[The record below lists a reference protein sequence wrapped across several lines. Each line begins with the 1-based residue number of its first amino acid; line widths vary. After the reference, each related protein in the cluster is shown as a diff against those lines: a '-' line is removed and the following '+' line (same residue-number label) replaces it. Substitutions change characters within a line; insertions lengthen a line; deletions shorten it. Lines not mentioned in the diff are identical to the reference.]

1 MEAKKEITAIEII
14 SKYMDLVLTEGKT
27 LDSIYK
33 FSKQI
38 EIDESEFYKFFSSFE
53 QLESEIFT
61 VFYKNTITLL
71 EKNTDFHEFT
81 AKDKLLTFYFTF
93 FENLTANR
101 SYVLFA
107 LDAQESKLKTLKKL
121 KSLKHKYSN
130 FINSLEIE
138 KIDLKQESLQKIQNK
153 SFEEAFWIQLLLV
166 LKFWMNDTSPSFEK
180 TDLFIEK
187 SIHASFDLINTQPIK
202 SFMDLGKFILK
213 EKMDFKL

>member
-27 LDSIYK
+27 PDSIYK

-38 EIDESEFYKFFSSFE
+38 EIDESKFYKFFSSFE
-53 QLESEIFT
+53 QLESEIFN

-138 KIDLKQESLQKIQNK
+138 KIDLKQENLQKIQNK
-153 SFEEAFWIQLLLV
+153 GFEEAFWIQLLLV